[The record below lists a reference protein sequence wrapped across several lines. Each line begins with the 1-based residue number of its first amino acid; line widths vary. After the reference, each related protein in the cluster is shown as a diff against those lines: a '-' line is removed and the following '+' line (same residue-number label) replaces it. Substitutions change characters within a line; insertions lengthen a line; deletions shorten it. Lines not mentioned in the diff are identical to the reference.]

1 MHEFETFVYLD
12 VQKTGS
18 TFVSY
23 VLTENA
29 NEKIVAYKKH
39 DRVGSRY
46 DPSKFY
52 FITVRDPVDQYISL
66 YSHGC
71 GGMGGLARR
80 LRKRGHGDL
89 YDSTWQGFRAW
100 LKFVL
105 EPETAPLL
113 DDDYGSDEN
122 AGMRALIGFQTY
134 RYLELAMREPIETL
148 RECKSKDDVRAAY
161 KEKNI
166 VNYTIRHESFDKDFE
181 TLLTGPLARAMRDPA
196 QAAKMVRENEK
207 LNISDRVDRF
217 VDNPKVGRKSR
228 EALKEREWFMNEVF
242 GY

>member
-23 VLTENA
+23 LLTECA

-39 DRVGSRY
+39 DRVGARY
-46 DPSKFY
+46 DPKKFY

-89 YDSTWQGFRAW
+89 YDSSWGGFRKW

-105 EPETAPLL
+105 QPETAPML
-113 DDDYGSDEN
+113 DDDYGADEN
-122 AGMRALIGFQTY
+122 EAMRELIGFQTY
-134 RYLELAMREPIETL
+134 RYLELALRDPLETL
-148 RECKSKDDVRAAY
+148 RACKSKDDVRAAY
-161 KEKNI
+161 KEKSM
-166 VNYTIRHESFDKDFE
+166 VNYIIHHESFDEDFE
-181 TLLTGPLARAMRDPA
+181 KLLTGPLRYAMRDPG
-196 QAAKMVRENEK
+196 QAVKMIHEVDK
-207 LNISDRVDRF
+207 LNISDRVDQF
-217 VDNPKVGRKSR
+217 LDNPKIGRKSTS
-228 EALKEREWFMNEVF
+228 ALEEREWFMSEQF